1 LTKEE
6 FARRLS
12 AELDRELSAVPLPA
26 ATPERG
32 LYRARS
38 PVPAGRPRLVPA
50 AIVASLAV
58 LAGAFTV
65 AAVGPGPVTQAVEGA
80 LSNLATGLQ
89 QQEKP
94 DAHQPATTPPP
105 PAAPPPDN
113 RGVPAVQPQPVEPKP
128 PAPVHTEQPAP
139 VHTERP
145 ETPEPSEKP
154 ETPKPKQS
162 QNPRPSPTG
171 GEQQD

>member
-1 LTKEE
+1 LTKDE
-6 FARRLS
+6 FARQLS
-12 AELDRELSAVPLPA
+12 AVLDRELSAVPLPA

-32 LYRARS
+32 LYRAGS

-50 AIVASLAV
+50 AIVASFAV

-65 AAVGPGPVTQAVEGA
+65 AAVGPGPVTHAVEGA
-80 LSNLATGLQ
+80 LSNLSTGLQ

-94 DAHQPATTPPP
+94 DAHQPATTPPL

-128 PAPVHTEQPAP
+128 PAPVHTE
-139 VHTERP
+139 RP

-154 ETPKPKQS
+154 EAPKPKQS
-162 QNPRPSPTG
+162 QTPRPSPTKG